1 MAVKGEEIASKLE
14 ERIKQAIDAVVE
26 DIRVSIDDVRE
37 VVNQQ
42 FDAALQSVVADAKS
56 ISLREDL
63 ESLLAEEAPDEP
75 IEETAVADQLP
86 PAATSS
92 RVLSRA
98 IQEIERG
105 SSQVDV
111 LNSLLDQLLK
121 FGSRTA
127 LLILKGDTFTGW
139 KGKGF
144 AEFGGNDEAIKRF
157 SASPGQVGELDR
169 LRLDEFPVV
178 WDGLSFSQR
187 ASIERPERAVAVPM
201 VIKDKVA
208 AAVYIDRMPESE
220 KPFDQA
226 AVELLIFTTGLLIDT
241 LAIRKKTPSPTWSRE
256 EDLSPFEA
264 GTETVVL
271 REPAPPVE
279 EAERTVAIEPPP
291 PPPEPVQEIP
301 EMPAEP
307 ELEVPP
313 PSPAEP
319 PEPEA
324 ESIPEVAPEHE
335 EPEPEPVAPSPPP
348 APPVQPPPPAGG
360 GGSTQYVPPAGIQ
373 GRASAADVS
382 EDAKKHDDARR
393 FARLLVS
400 EIKLYNEGKVD
411 QGRKNRDL
419 YERLKEDIDRSRQM
433 YDDRVSP
440 EVREVSNYFYDELV
454 RILADGNA
462 DALGL

>member
-14 ERIKQAIDAVVE
+14 ERIRQAIDTVVE
-26 DIRVSIDDVRE
+26 DIRVSIDDVRD

-42 FDAALQSVVADAKS
+42 FDAALQSVIADAKS

-63 ESLLAEEAPDEP
+63 EALLAEEAPEEL
-75 IEETAVADQLP
+75 IEEAPASEQLP
-86 PAATSS
+86 PLSGTSS
-92 RVLSRA
+92 RELRQA

-105 SSQVDV
+105 ASQVDV

-144 AEFGGNDEAIKRF
+144 ADFGGKDEAIKRF
-157 SASPGQVGELDR
+157 SASPGQVRELDR
-169 LRLDEFPVV
+169 LRTDESPVAWEGV
-178 WDGLSFSQR
+178 SFAEK
-187 ASIERPERAVAVPM
+187 ASIQSPERAVVIPM

-208 AAVYIDRMPESE
+208 AAVYIDRMAGAGGS
-220 KPFDQA
+220 FDQA
-226 AVELLIFTTGLLIDT
+226 AVELLVFTTGLLIDT
-241 LAIRKKTPSPTWSRE
+241 LAIRRKIPSPTWSHE

-264 GTETVVL
+264 GAETAVIGGPP
-271 REPAPPVE
+271 PAQE
-279 EAERTVAIEPPP
+279 SEATVAIQMPPP
-291 PPPEPVQEIP
+291 
-301 EMPAEP
+301 A
-307 ELEVPP
+307 
-313 PSPAEP
+313 
-319 PEPEA
+319 
-324 ESIPEVAPEHE
+324 AP
-335 EPEPEPVAPSPPP
+335 EPEPEQLHRPPEPPEAPQPPPARAPEPVSSPPPQVEPEPAESTATLIPPP
-348 APPVQPPPPAGG
+348 APPPAQAPPAQGG
-360 GGSTQYVPPAGIQ
+360 TSTQYVPPAGVQ
-373 GRASAADVS
+373 GRASTADVS
-382 EDAKKHDDARR
+382 EDAKKHEDARR
-393 FARLLVS
+393 FARLLIS

-433 YDDRVSP
+433 YEDRVAP

-462 DALGL
+462 DSLGL